1 MADLEKIQ
9 KKLKKKLDANRYR
22 HTLGVMYTAGALAM
36 RYQENLEDALTAG
49 LLHDCGKYGS
59 VKDQIRLCRK
69 NKLEL
74 SAEELKIPALIHAK
88 LGAHLA
94 QKKYHIKDQRILDAI
109 RYHTTGR
116 PEMSILDKIIYLAD
130 YIEPHRKMI
139 PGLSE
144 IRRLSYIDLDQAVC
158 NCADATLRYLQKAGR
173 FVDPMTQE
181 TYAYYRKQQFQKEEN
196 KDEFEVPTNVK
207 DIC

>member
-74 SAEELKIPALIHAK
+74 IGSTSGTEKI
-88 LGAHLA
+88 
-94 QKKYHIKDQRILDAI
+94 
-109 RYHTTGR
+109 
-116 PEMSILDKIIYLAD
+116 
-130 YIEPHRKMI
+130 
-139 PGLSE
+139 
-144 IRRLSYIDLDQAVC
+144 SY
-158 NCADATLRYLQKAGR
+158 
-173 FVDPMTQE
+173 
-181 TYAYYRKQQFQKEEN
+181 
-196 KDEFEVPTNVK
+196 
-207 DIC
+207 

>member
-88 LGAHLA
+88 LGARLA
-94 QKKYHIKDQRILDAI
+94 QKKYHIEDQRILDAI

-173 FVDPMTQE
+173 FVDLMTQE

-196 KDEFEVPTNVK
+196 KDKFEVPTNVK